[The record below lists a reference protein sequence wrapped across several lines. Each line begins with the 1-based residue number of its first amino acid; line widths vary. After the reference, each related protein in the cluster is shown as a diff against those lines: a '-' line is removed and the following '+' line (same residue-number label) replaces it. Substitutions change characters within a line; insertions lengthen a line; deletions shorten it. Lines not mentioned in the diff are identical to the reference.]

1 MHLNYK
7 NALVLPVRVRFLF
20 DSFLFNVDIASCQL
34 YPTYYVTLRLCFFM
48 NGNPTYISKEGLEKL
63 KKELD
68 FLKNEKRRE
77 ITDRIEKAKDLGD
90 LKENADYH
98 DAKDEMAWVSSR
110 ILELQDSINHA
121 VIIEAKPSDTV
132 MIGCTVHVHDGDKE
146 KKYMIVGATEAD
158 PLQGRISNDSPLGQ
172 AFLGRKVGE
181 SAEVKVPAGTKTYV
195 IKQISC

>member
-1 MHLNYK
+1 
-7 NALVLPVRVRFLF
+7 
-20 DSFLFNVDIASCQL
+20 
-34 YPTYYVTLRLCFFM
+34 M

-110 ILELQDSINHA
+110 ILELQDGINHA
-121 VIIEAKPSDTV
+121 VIIEVKPSDTV
-132 MIGCTVHVHDGDKE
+132 MIGCTVHIADGEKE
-146 KKYMIVGATEAD
+146 KKYTIVGATEAD
-158 PLQGRISNDSPLGQ
+158 PTQGRISNDSPLGQ
-172 AFLGRKVGE
+172 AFLGRRVGE
-181 SAEVKVPAGTKTYV
+181 STEVKVPSGTKTYV